1 MSQPSSCVERCRVSK
16 DFTSLKDRLRDLTAD
31 YAAIDAV
38 SGHEQRLVRRLVD
51 DLRPFVDV
59 VTVDPFGNVVATRLA
74 DEDAPTLMIA
84 AHSDEIGAVVK
95 AIEPDGTIR
104 FAPIGGVVETLLVG
118 RAVSINGHPGV
129 IGVKAGHISSPAERL
144 TAPAMRDL
152 YVDVGF
158 DAASDVA
165 QLGIR
170 TGDPIS
176 YVAPVRCLSNPDRI
190 SGKAVDNRISCAMLV
205 EMAKRLHGTKLPAT
219 LHLVVAVQEEVGLRG
234 AQMITHRLNPTAAI
248 VVDTMPAGG
257 TPDVSATRDLS
268 MEIGKGPVITLVSQ
282 STRAG
287 AIMQPGM
294 RRFLEGVAE
303 EAGVPYQ
310 LALFYGGNSDAA
322 SVHLVR
328 DGIPTGIVN
337 LARRYSHSPVETAD
351 LNDAANA
358 LLLLEKAAT
367 SFDGAVDLSFLG
379 GESLV
384 DDEESVGGQIGVG
397 DVNQR

>member
-1 MSQPSSCVERCRVSK
+1 MPAMSQPSSNVERYTVSR
-16 DFTSLKDRLRDLTAD
+16 DFGSLKERLRDLTVE

-38 SGHEQRLVRRLVD
+38 SGHEQALVRRLVADLTPLVD
-51 DLRPFVDV
+51 D
-59 VTVDPFGNVVATRLA
+59 VTVDSFGNLVATRRA
-74 DEDAPTLMIA
+74 AEGAPTLMIA

-104 FAPIGGVVETLLVG
+104 FAPIGGVIETLLVG
-118 RAVSINGHPGV
+118 RAVSVKGHPGV

-158 DAASDVA
+158 DTADEVA
-165 QLGIR
+165 TLGIR
-170 TGDPIS
+170 VGDPIS
-176 YVAPVRCLSNPDRI
+176 YVAPLRTLSNPDRI
-190 SGKAVDNRISCAMLV
+190 SGKAVDNRISCALLA
-205 EMAKRLHGTKLPAT
+205 ELASRLRRTNLGAT
-219 LHLVVAVQEEVGLRG
+219 VHFVVAVQEEVGLRG

-268 MEIGKGPVITLVSQ
+268 MEIGKGPVITLISQ
-282 STRAG
+282 SSRAG

-294 RRFLEGVAE
+294 RRFLERAAAE
-303 EAGVPYQ
+303 AAVPYQ
-310 LALFYGGNSDAA
+310 LGLFYGGNSDAA

-358 LLLLEKAAT
+358 LLLLEQAAT
-367 SFDGAVDLSFLG
+367 SFDASVDLSFLG
-379 GESLV
+379 NEALV
-384 DDEESVGGQIGVG
+384 DQK
-397 DVNQR
+397 